1 MKGSYRIIIQNSKV
15 RYDFEIRRNIT
26 IIKGN
31 SATGKTTLIELIWE
45 YYENGEESGIQFS
58 CERECAVLAGRDWE
72 ATLATKSKCILFID
86 EGNRFVHSTEF
97 AKAIQ
102 NTDNYYVIVTRE
114 GLVNLPYSTEEIYG
128 IRESGKYASLKQV
141 YNELYHLY
149 GTETVTERVVP
160 SKIIVEDSN
169 SGLEFFKGL
178 SEEKNY
184 SVVSANGKSNI
195 FSNIIQNISEQKLLI
210 IADGAAFG
218 SEMDRIM
225 KLISEKKNIVLYLPE
240 SFEWLILKSGII
252 DVKEIRIVL
261 EKPVDYIECMDYFS
275 WERFFTAFLMKMTE
289 QSYLQYTKRKL
300 NPVYLQEQEK
310 EKICG
315 QLENIEL

>member
-178 SEEKNY
+178 SEEKTIPWY
-184 SVVSANGKSNI
+184 
-195 FSNIIQNISEQKLLI
+195 QR
-210 IADGAAFG
+210 
-218 SEMDRIM
+218 M
-225 KLISEKKNIVLYLPE
+225 E

-275 WERFFTAFLMKMTE
+275 WERFFTAFLIKMTE

-310 EKICG
+310 EKICR

>member
-1 MKGSYRIIIQNSKV
+1 M
-15 RYDFEIRRNIT
+15 
-26 IIKGN
+26 
-31 SATGKTTLIELIWE
+31 
-45 YYENGEESGIQFS
+45 
-58 CERECAVLAGRDWE
+58 
-72 ATLATKSKCILFID
+72 
-86 EGNRFVHSTEF
+86 
-97 AKAIQ
+97 
-102 NTDNYYVIVTRE
+102 
-114 GLVNLPYSTEEIYG
+114 
-128 IRESGKYASLKQV
+128 
-141 YNELYHLY
+141 
-149 GTETVTERVVP
+149 
-160 SKIIVEDSN
+160 
-169 SGLEFFKGL
+169 
-178 SEEKNY
+178 
-184 SVVSANGKSNI
+184 VSANGKSNI

-310 EKICG
+310 EKICR

>member
-1 MKGSYRIIIQNSKV
+1 M
-15 RYDFEIRRNIT
+15 
-26 IIKGN
+26 
-31 SATGKTTLIELIWE
+31 
-45 YYENGEESGIQFS
+45 
-58 CERECAVLAGRDWE
+58 
-72 ATLATKSKCILFID
+72 
-86 EGNRFVHSTEF
+86 
-97 AKAIQ
+97 
-102 NTDNYYVIVTRE
+102 
-114 GLVNLPYSTEEIYG
+114 
-128 IRESGKYASLKQV
+128 
-141 YNELYHLY
+141 
-149 GTETVTERVVP
+149 
-160 SKIIVEDSN
+160 
-169 SGLEFFKGL
+169 
-178 SEEKNY
+178 
-184 SVVSANGKSNI
+184 VSANGKSNI

-275 WERFFTAFLMKMTE
+275 WERFFTAFLIKMTE

-310 EKICG
+310 EKICR

>member
-1 MKGSYRIIIQNSKV
+1 M
-15 RYDFEIRRNIT
+15 
-26 IIKGN
+26 
-31 SATGKTTLIELIWE
+31 
-45 YYENGEESGIQFS
+45 
-58 CERECAVLAGRDWE
+58 
-72 ATLATKSKCILFID
+72 
-86 EGNRFVHSTEF
+86 
-97 AKAIQ
+97 
-102 NTDNYYVIVTRE
+102 
-114 GLVNLPYSTEEIYG
+114 
-128 IRESGKYASLKQV
+128 
-141 YNELYHLY
+141 
-149 GTETVTERVVP
+149 
-160 SKIIVEDSN
+160 
-169 SGLEFFKGL
+169 
-178 SEEKNY
+178 
-184 SVVSANGKSNI
+184 VSANGKSNI

-210 IADGAAFG
+210 VADGAAFG

-275 WERFFTAFLMKMTE
+275 WERFFTAFLIKMTE

-310 EKICG
+310 EKICR

>member
-1 MKGSYRIIIQNSKV
+1 M
-15 RYDFEIRRNIT
+15 
-26 IIKGN
+26 
-31 SATGKTTLIELIWE
+31 
-45 YYENGEESGIQFS
+45 
-58 CERECAVLAGRDWE
+58 
-72 ATLATKSKCILFID
+72 
-86 EGNRFVHSTEF
+86 
-97 AKAIQ
+97 
-102 NTDNYYVIVTRE
+102 
-114 GLVNLPYSTEEIYG
+114 
-128 IRESGKYASLKQV
+128 
-141 YNELYHLY
+141 
-149 GTETVTERVVP
+149 
-160 SKIIVEDSN
+160 
-169 SGLEFFKGL
+169 
-178 SEEKNY
+178 
-184 SVVSANGKSNI
+184 VSANGKSNI

-275 WERFFTAFLMKMTE
+275 WERFFTAFLIKMTE

-310 EKICG
+310 EKICR
-315 QLENIEL
+315 QLENIKL